1 MKSFV
6 FLVVCTLSVL
16 AFAPTAQ
23 SDSWEAKGDFSFDLE
38 GATGDVEFKSDI
50 KPDGS
55 VEGQMTLAA
64 TVDVL
69 ENPEEATD
77 PVQVNLTIQAGF
89 DCMLVHNDRA
99 AMSGV
104 ITAASAPG
112 YVGRQTL
119 LVVAKNVPDIQPS
132 TDAFTWGVYQ
142 PNFVNLTA
150 TDYDFCPAVDPEGE
164 GDSEFTSSSSPC
176 IVDDGASRT
185 WWASDFELCGAGDG
199 ETPSPQCG
207 ADPGS
212 FLAGLSTLP
221 PIVDCTSFP
230 LTGYPLNPIPYG
242 DSNHV
247 EVRPNL

>member
-1 MKSFV
+1 MKSV
-6 FLVVCTLSVL
+6 VRVVVCALSVL
-16 AFAPTAQ
+16 AFAPAAQ
-23 SDSWEAKGDFSFDLE
+23 SNSWEAKGDFEFDLE
-38 GATGDVEFKSDI
+38 GATGEVQFMGNI
-50 KPDGS
+50 KDDGT
-55 VEGQMTLAA
+55 VEGQMSLAA

-69 ENPEEATD
+69 ENPEDTGE
-77 PVQVNLTIQAGF
+77 PVQVNLTIEAGF
-89 DCMLVHNDRA
+89 DCMLVHDGRA

-104 ITAASAPG
+104 ITAASVPG

-119 LVVAKNVPDIQPS
+119 LVVAKNVDGIQPS

-142 PNFVNLTA
+142 PNFVNLSA
-150 TDYDFCPAVDPEGE
+150 TDYDFCPAVEPDPE
-164 GDSEFTSSSSPC
+164 SESESASSSPC

-199 ETPSPQCG
+199 ETPSPQCA

-230 LTGYPLNPIPYG
+230 LSGYPLNLIPFG
-242 DSNHV
+242 EGNHV
-247 EVRPNL
+247 EVKSNL